1 MSLLIQADYPP
12 SPPLISKYGLT
23 DLSPPFLVLV
33 ALESMQHAPNA
44 THPIPYPF
52 PPVQLPPA
60 SQLKPLP
67 SSKVLLGVPAI

>member
-1 MSLLIQADYPP
+1 MLQADYPP

-23 DLSPPFLVLV
+23 DLSPPFSVLV

-44 THPIPYPF
+44 THHIPYPF
-52 PPVQLPPA
+52 PLVQLPPA
-60 SQLKPLP
+60 SEPKPLP